1 MVLIPLHSYLRR
13 EGSLVNADRVFNLLG
28 AIVLVTLVTTLVAH
42 KNTANVVKAFGGAF
56 NSSLKTA
63 SGQKAGGGY

>member
-1 MVLIPLHSYLRR
+1 MVLSPLRLYLRR
-13 EGSLVNADRVFNLLG
+13 EGSYMNADRVFNLLG

-63 SGQKAGGGY
+63 SGQKKGGGY

>member
-1 MVLIPLHSYLRR
+1 MNVER
-13 EGSLVNADRVFNLLG
+13 AFNLLG

>member
-1 MVLIPLHSYLRR
+1 
-13 EGSLVNADRVFNLLG
+13 VNADRVFNLLG

-56 NSSLKTA
+56 NSSLRTA
-63 SGQKAGGGY
+63 SGQKSSGGY